1 MIKELL
7 KPFALIL
14 NQYKDYKNKQF
25 ILKNL
30 NEKGNIYNTSLLLKF
45 IKNLIKRR
53 DKMAKLTAW
62 IVTIIGVLLLI
73 EQLEVLAQLTQY
85 NGWLISI
92 AVLAIGISKLIRN
105 YKFK

>member
-1 MIKELL
+1 
-7 KPFALIL
+7 
-14 NQYKDYKNKQF
+14 
-25 ILKNL
+25 
-30 NEKGNIYNTSLLLKF
+30 
-45 IKNLIKRR
+45 
-53 DKMAKLTAW
+53 MAKLTAW